1 MVRFKTQDWCMHVQL
16 LTLLQEGTVTQL
28 AHRAIEDYRLNKTDT
43 INAVDLIQAQV
54 IQYFLNGQD

>member
-1 MVRFKTQDWCMHVQL
+1 MYNCMVKFYCM
-16 LTLLQEGTVTQL
+16 QEGTVTQL

-54 IQYFLNGQD
+54 LITYRNDYAVGKI

>member
-1 MVRFKTQDWCMHVQL
+1 MHVQL